1 MLNELTET
9 PECLKRARRAL
20 DALNQ
25 VAILQDWTWDK
36 YVEKWFIKVSITI
49 ELETEILP
57 KTSNWYIVVC
67 VTYPKGNI
75 KVYPDIN
82 DSLCLTLQHQANN
95 SETEENGLWRKGA
108 LCLDYNTS
116 RLNRNCFDYE
126 PFDIDSRLLWHV
138 LRTIEWINS
147 AVKDEL
153 TAKGDFFELP
163 AFANSASSFLIFSED
178 IVSYIQWES
187 VDEYYGFAD
196 LLVIKDK
203 PNVFLI
209 KNFNSIK
216 GQELNSMRWGKY
228 LVKESIFLKNYAAWI
243 MLKEIPVLNVWQPPA
258 TFKDLIDICKKQNI
272 DLLGVLRNIFPNFRD
287 GKRHLLIIG
296 FPVPQKI
303 GNENEIIFWQA
314 LQLPILSYGK
324 QTINGFRANETGWR
338 YRDRLEKI
346 KDSMN
351 LEWIESQNWN
361 QDQISSRGRLHKDI
375 LRGNILL
382 LGAGCI
388 GSAIAEILVRA
399 GVYNMSIMDNDS
411 YQIGNACRHT
421 LVLKDIFNFKETALV
436 ERLNQIS
443 PHAEIN
449 VINKKLSLNDEDKPN
464 INLNKYNFIIDC
476 TGSEDVLDILSNV
489 ELKKNT
495 ILASI
500 SISLKAEHLFIVLY
514 NNMKFDFSLFYKIIE
529 KFIIEDNSNC
539 DINDLPRD
547 GIGCWHPTFPARSE
561 DIWLI
566 ASTAVKIIESYILRR
581 NSVEEIFVYEKSY
594 KDGEFNGY
602 QIVKREQ
609 YESI

>member
-1 MLNELTET
+1 MLNELIEI

-20 DALNQ
+20 DALSQ
-25 VAILQDWTWDK
+25 VAILKDWIWDK

-49 ELETEILP
+49 EVETQILP
-57 KTSNWYIVVC
+57 KISNWYIVVSAS
-67 VTYPKGNI
+67 YPKGTI

-82 DSLCLTLQHQANN
+82 NSLCLTLQHQANN
-95 SETEENGLWRKGA
+95 SEIEVNSLWRKGA

-116 RLNRNCFDYE
+116 RLNRNSFDYE
-126 PFDIDSRLLWHV
+126 PFDMDSRLLWHV

-153 TAKGDFFELP
+153 TEKGDFFELP
-163 AFANSASSFLIFSED
+163 EFANSVSSFLIFSED
-178 IVSYIQWES
+178 IISYIQWES
-187 VDEYYGFAD
+187 IDEYYGFAD
-196 LLVIKDK
+196 LFVIKDK

-209 KNFNSIK
+209 KSFNSIT
-216 GQELNSMRWGKY
+216 GHELNSIRWGKY
-228 LVKESIFLKNYAAWI
+228 LGEESISIQNYAAWI
-243 MLKEIPVLNVWQPPA
+243 MLKEIPVLNIWQPPT
-258 TFKDLIDICKKQNI
+258 TFKDLIDVCKNQNI
-272 DLLGVLRNIFPNFRD
+272 DLLKTLRDIFPNFRD
-287 GKRHLLIIG
+287 GKKHLLIIG

-303 GNENEIIFWQA
+303 GNENEIIIWQA
-314 LQLPILSYGK
+314 LQLPKLSYGK
-324 QTINGFRANETGWR
+324 QTINGFRANETGWWC
-338 YRDRLEKI
+338 RDRLENI
-346 KDSMN
+346 KDTMD

-388 GSAIAEILVRA
+388 GSAVSEILVRA
-399 GVYNMSIMDNDS
+399 GVYNMSIMDSDL
-411 YQIGNACRHT
+411 YQIGNTCRHT
-421 LVLKDIFNFKETALV
+421 LILNDIFKSKETALV
-436 ERLNQIS
+436 DRLNQIS

-464 INLNKYNFIIDC
+464 INLDKYNFIIDC
-476 TGSEDVLDILSNV
+476 TGSDDVLEVLNNV

-500 SISLKAEHLFIVLY
+500 SISLKAKHLFIALY
-514 NNMKFDFSLFYKIIE
+514 NNIKYDFSLFYKKIE
-529 KFIIEDNSNC
+529 EFIFEDNSKC

-566 ASTAVKIIESYILRR
+566 AGTAVKIIESYILRR
-581 NSVEEIFVYEKSY
+581 SPAEEILIYEQSY
-594 KDGEFNGY
+594 KNGEFNGY
-602 QIVKREQ
+602 QIVKRE
-609 YESI
+609 